1 MSEPATNRASG
12 WLCVAALGVLS
23 VCGCSAQND
32 DQQRSPGTNQT
43 SAAHTASQP
52 QRVRE
57 PAVAGLF
64 YPADPRE
71 LSKTL
76 DGLLERAPSHYVPRL
91 RALICPHAGY
101 PYSGATAAAAYKTLL
116 GRELSTVIILAPSH
130 YAAFNGA
137 SVTASDAYRT
147 PLGVVPISEKA
158 KQLGSTK
165 PFVIEPRCFV
175 QRPSWWRQARKAAPE
190 PGQDTPE
197 TWEHSAE
204 VQMPFLQKV
213 AKGCSVLPVIFG
225 ETDPEEVARA
235 LAPVIDEKTI
245 IVASSDLSH
254 YHDYAAAKDLD
265 SRCINAI
272 LALDMAEMKNQE
284 ACGKSPILALLHLA
298 KLKGWKARLLDSRNS
313 GDATGEK
320 DRVVGYAGVAFYSP
334 GTEEFASS
342 DRKFMLELA
351 RKTVTNAADRGLAEP
366 RPPAP
371 EVKDAPAKLAQKR
384 ACFVT
389 LTKGGVLRGCI
400 GNLLPQA
407 PLYQAIMEN
416 ARGAALRD
424 PRFPPVSAD
433 EVNDLRIEISV
444 LSEPQPLQFS
454 SPADLLGKLK
464 AHEDG
469 VLLKIG
475 GRMATFLPQVWAQL
489 PEKADFLD
497 HLAQKA
503 GCERDAWRGNDV
515 SVSIYHVECFE
526 EPAEAAR
533 NN

>member
-1 MSEPATNRASG
+1 MAQPARYRALRG
-12 WLCVAALGVLS
+12 WLPVAAVGILLVA
-23 VCGCSAQND
+23 GCSAQTD
-32 DQQRSPGTNQT
+32 DPRQ
-43 SAAHTASQP
+43 ASQTDRSDATQKAAQL
-52 QRVRE
+52 QRIRE

-71 LSKTL
+71 LSKTV

-101 PYSGATAAAAYKTLL
+101 PYSGATAAAAYKTLM
-116 GRELSTVIILAPSH
+116 GREPTTVIILAPSH
-130 YAAFNGA
+130 YAAFHGA
-137 SVTASDAYRT
+137 SVTAAEAYRT
-147 PLGVVPISEKA
+147 PLGLMPVSAQTKTLA
-158 KQLGSTK
+158 ANK
-165 PFVIEPRCFV
+165 PFVVEPRCRV
-175 QRPSWWRQARKAAPE
+175 ERPVWWRQAHKTAPE
-190 PGQDTPE
+190 AGQDTPE

-204 VQMPFLQKV
+204 VQVPFLQKV
-213 AKGCSVLPVIFG
+213 AKGCSIVPVIFG
-225 ETDPEEVARA
+225 DTDPEEVARA
-235 LAPVIDEKTI
+235 LAPAIDDKTVI
-245 IVASSDLSH
+245 VVSSDLSH
-254 YHDYAAAKDLD
+254 YHSYAAAKELD
-265 SRCINAI
+265 SRCLKAI
-272 LALDMAEMKNQE
+272 LSLDMAEMKNQE

-298 KLKGWKARLLDSRNS
+298 KLKGWKTQLLDSHNS

-320 DRVVGYAGVAFYSP
+320 DHVVGYAGVAFYSP

-342 DRKFMLELA
+342 DRQFMLELA
-351 RKTVTNAADRGLAEP
+351 RKSVTNATAEAHP
-366 RPPAP
+366 SATEVTNTPAS
-371 EVKDAPAKLAQKR
+371 LSQKR

-389 LTKGGVLRGCI
+389 LTKGGALRGCI

-424 PRFPPVSAD
+424 PRFPPVSAE

-454 SPADLLGKLK
+454 SAADLLGKLK
-464 AHEDG
+464 PHEDG

-489 PEKADFLD
+489 PEKVDFLD

-503 GCERDAWRGNDV
+503 GCERDAWRGRDV
-515 SVSIYHVECFE
+515 SVSIYHGECFE
-526 EPAEAAR
+526 EPLAEVR